1 MEKKSK
7 VKNLNIKNKAMAMAA
22 TGVLATVVL
31 TGCNQQVMDVKLK
44 FNKAIIFR
52 EDTATIVEVKK
63 WNDYDG
69 EQLQIITPDGLIII
83 TSSYDTKLINDE
95 NSEIKAEDVARSIG
109 GDDIEIRYLEKH
121 EKENV
126 KSK

>member
-1 MEKKSK
+1 MKKFSK
-7 VKNLNIKNKAMAMAA
+7 VKKLNISKKAVALAT
-22 TGVLATVVL
+22 TGVLATAVL
-31 TGCNQQVMDVKLK
+31 TGCNQQVVDVKLY
-44 FNKAIIFR
+44 FNKAIIFH
-52 EDTATIVEVKK
+52 DDSAVIVDVKH

-69 EQLQIITPDGLIII
+69 EQLQLITPDGLIIV

-95 NSEIKAEDVARSIG
+95 KSVLKAEDVARSIG

-121 EKENV
+121 EKGNV

>member
-1 MEKKSK
+1 MEKHSK
-7 VKNLNIKNKAMAMAA
+7 VKNLNIRKKAIAMATA
-22 TGVLATVVL
+22 GVLATVIL

-52 EDTATIVEVKK
+52 GDTATIVEIEK

-69 EQLQIITPDGLIII
+69 EQLQLITPDGLVIV

-95 NSEIKAEDVARSIG
+95 KSLLTAEDVARSIG
-109 GDDIEIRYLEKH
+109 GDDIEIRYLEKP

>member
-1 MEKKSK
+1 MEKVSK
-7 VKNLNIKNKAMAMAA
+7 VKNLNIKKSAMTMAA

-31 TGCNQQVMDVKLK
+31 TGCNQQVIDVKLK

-52 EDTATIVEVKK
+52 EDTATIVDVKK
-63 WNDYDG
+63 WDDYDG
-69 EQLQIITPDGLIII
+69 EQLQLITPDGLIII

-95 NSEIKAEDVARSIG
+95 DSELKAEDVARSIG

>member
-1 MEKKSK
+1 MEKISK
-7 VKNLNIKNKAMAMAA
+7 VKNLNIRKKAIAMATA
-22 TGVLATVVL
+22 GVLATVVL

-52 EDTATIVEVKK
+52 EDTATIVDVKY
-63 WNDYDG
+63 WDDYDG
-69 EQLQIITPDGLIII
+69 EQLQLITPDGLVIV

-95 NSEIKAEDVARSIG
+95 KSLLTAEDVARSIG

-121 EKENV
+121 EKGNV

>member
-7 VKNLNIKNKAMAMAA
+7 VKNLNIKKKAIAMAA

-31 TGCNQQVMDVKLK
+31 TGCNQQVIDVKLK

-52 EDTATIVEVKK
+52 EDTATIVDVKK
-63 WNDYDG
+63 WDDYDG

-95 NSEIKAEDVARSIG
+95 DSEIKAEDVARSIG

-121 EKENV
+121 EKGNA

>member
-1 MEKKSK
+1 MEKISK
-7 VKNLNIKNKAMAMAA
+7 VKNLKIKKEAVAMAA
-22 TGVLATVVL
+22 TATLAVTVL

-52 EDTATIVEVKK
+52 GDTATIVEGKY
-63 WNDYDG
+63 WDDYDG
-69 EQLQIITPDGLIII
+69 EQLQLITPDGLVIV

-95 NSEIKAEDVARSIG
+95 KSVLTAEDVARSIG

>member
-1 MEKKSK
+1 MEKISK
-7 VKNLNIKNKAMAMAA
+7 VKNLNIRKKAIAMATA
-22 TGVLATVVL
+22 GVLATVVL

-52 EDTATIVEVKK
+52 GDTATIVDVKY
-63 WNDYDG
+63 WDDYDG
-69 EQLQIITPDGLIII
+69 EQLQLITPDGLVIV

-95 NSEIKAEDVARSIG
+95 KSLLTAEDVARSIG

-121 EKENV
+121 EKGNV

>member
-1 MEKKSK
+1 MEKISK
-7 VKNLNIKNKAMAMAA
+7 VKNLKIKKEAVAMAA
-22 TGVLATVVL
+22 TATLAVTVL

-44 FNKAIIFR
+44 FNKAIIFHG
-52 EDTATIVEVKK
+52 DTATIVEVKY
-63 WNDYDG
+63 WDDYDG
-69 EQLQIITPDGLIII
+69 EQLQLITPDGLVIV

-95 NSEIKAEDVARSIG
+95 KSVLTAEDVARSIG

-121 EKENV
+121 EKGNV

>member
-1 MEKKSK
+1 MEKISK
-7 VKNLNIKNKAMAMAA
+7 VKNLKIKKEAVAMAA
-22 TGVLATVVL
+22 TATLAVTVL

-52 EDTATIVEVKK
+52 GDTATIVEVKK

-69 EQLQIITPDGLIII
+69 EQLQLITPDGLIIV

-95 NSEIKAEDVARSIG
+95 KSVLTAEDVARSIG

-121 EKENV
+121 EKGNV

>member
-1 MEKKSK
+1 MEKHSK
-7 VKNLNIKNKAMAMAA
+7 VKNLNIRKKAIAMATA
-22 TGVLATVVL
+22 GVLATVVL

-52 EDTATIVEVKK
+52 DDTATIVEIEK

-69 EQLQIITPDGLIII
+69 EQLQLITPDGLVIV

-95 NSEIKAEDVARSIG
+95 KSLLTAEDVARSIG

-121 EKENV
+121 EKGNV

>member
-1 MEKKSK
+1 MEKISK
-7 VKNLNIKNKAMAMAA
+7 VKNLNIRKKAIAMATA
-22 TGVLATVVL
+22 GVLATVVL

-44 FNKAIIFR
+44 FNKAIIFH
-52 EDTATIVEVKK
+52 EDTEVIVDVKY
-63 WNDYDG
+63 WDDYEG
-69 EQLQIITPDGLIII
+69 EQLQLITPDGLIIV

-95 NSEIKAEDVARSIG
+95 KSLLTAEDVARSIG

-121 EKENV
+121 EKGNV

>member
-1 MEKKSK
+1 MEKISK
-7 VKNLNIKNKAMAMAA
+7 VKNLNIRKKAIAMATA
-22 TGVLATVVL
+22 GVLATVVL

-52 EDTATIVEVKK
+52 EDTATIVDVKY
-63 WNDYDG
+63 WDDYDG
-69 EQLQIITPDGLIII
+69 EQLQLITPDGLVIV

-95 NSEIKAEDVARSIG
+95 DSTLKAEDVARSIG

-121 EKENV
+121 EKGNV

>member
-1 MEKKSK
+1 MEKISK
-7 VKNLNIKNKAMAMAA
+7 VKNLKIKKEAVAMAA
-22 TGVLATVVL
+22 TATLAVTVL

-52 EDTATIVEVKK
+52 GDTATIVEGKY
-63 WNDYDG
+63 WDDYDG
-69 EQLQIITPDGLIII
+69 EQLQLITPDGLVIV

-95 NSEIKAEDVARSIG
+95 KSVLTAEDVARSIG

-121 EKENV
+121 EKGNV

>member
-1 MEKKSK
+1 MEKISK
-7 VKNLNIKNKAMAMAA
+7 VKNLNIRKKAIAMATA
-22 TGVLATVVL
+22 GVLATVVL

-52 EDTATIVEVKK
+52 EDTATIVDVKY
-63 WNDYDG
+63 WDDYDG
-69 EQLQIITPDGLIII
+69 EQLQLITPDGLVIV

-95 NSEIKAEDVARSIG
+95 KSTLKAEDVARSIG

-121 EKENV
+121 EKGNV

>member
-1 MEKKSK
+1 MEKISK
-7 VKNLNIKNKAMAMAA
+7 VKNLDIRKKAMAMAA

-31 TGCNQQVMDVKLK
+31 TGCNQQVIDVKLK

-52 EDTATIVEVKK
+52 EDTATIVDVKK
-63 WNDYDG
+63 WDDYDG
-69 EQLQIITPDGLIII
+69 EQLQLITPDGLIII

-95 NSEIKAEDVARSIG
+95 DSELKAEDVARSIG